1 MNKRDKS
8 SSSVIKFTFFL
19 VLVFLVG
26 FLIFY
31 SIDNPG
37 FLKNKMESIFG
48 GNGENEEASP
58 VLDTAK
64 EVQINDDSG
73 EAESIDGL
81 AEVDAGKNSVESSRA
96 DDINVS
102 DSGDNG
108 EEEANDS
115 ESGTSLWQKI
125 KDFFAGLAGR
135 GSATETGNDYP
146 ATMKINIYFSGIG
159 EEDKLVSEERTINAG
174 CPEVAARNAVKEL
187 LKGPSRPY
195 HFPVIPAGTRLL
207 RIETGDDIVIVDFSQ
222 EFLEES
228 LDSRILDKY
237 IIYSIVN
244 TLTEIKGIEGVVFY
258 IEGVRIK
265 VYGNVDLSIPAIR
278 NKELIDE
285 ETDEA

>member
-19 VLVFLVG
+19 VLAFLVG

-64 EVQINDDSG
+64 EVQINNDSG
-73 EAESIDGL
+73 ESESIGGL
-81 AEVDAGKNSVESSRA
+81 AEIETADNSAESGVE
-96 DDINVS
+96 DMNVI
-102 DSGDNG
+102 DSGDDK
-108 EEEANDS
+108 EEEAKDS

-125 KDFFAGLAGR
+125 KDFFAGITGR
-135 GSATETGNDYP
+135 SSETEEGDDYP
-146 ATMKINIYFSGIG
+146 STMKINVYFSGIG
-159 EEDKLVSEERTINAG
+159 EEDKFVSEERTINAG
-174 CPEVAARNAVKEL
+174 SPEVAVRNAVQEL

-207 RIETGDDIVIVDFSQ
+207 GVEAGDDIAIINFSQ

-228 LDSRILDKY
+228 LDSRILDKF

-244 TLTEIKGIEGVVFY
+244 TLTEIKGIEGVVFH

-285 ETDEA
+285 E